1 MSASHFTSLSPH
13 LCNGPAR
20 STTSAHRRKSET
32 ALWTLSC
39 QRLSW
44 VAERCR
50 YYGLCWMV
58 KAATGGTRTAA
69 RTVQGLC
76 STSKLPSSSLTPRSS
91 QSHMK
96 VWPTSGNPGMCT
108 TTTRTSASM
117 ERDISVRSSKP
128 RSCLGPSLYY
138 FDF

>member
-1 MSASHFTSLSPH
+1 
-13 LCNGPAR
+13 
-20 STTSAHRRKSET
+20 
-32 ALWTLSC
+32 
-39 QRLSW
+39 
-44 VAERCR
+44 
-50 YYGLCWMV
+50 MV

-69 RTVQGLC
+69 RTVQGLS

-91 QSHMK
+91 QSHIK
-96 VWPTSGNPGMCT
+96 VRPKSGSPGICT

-138 FDF
+138 FDLGSNDLSYIGTGKVNQHIDRVITIALAIMYF